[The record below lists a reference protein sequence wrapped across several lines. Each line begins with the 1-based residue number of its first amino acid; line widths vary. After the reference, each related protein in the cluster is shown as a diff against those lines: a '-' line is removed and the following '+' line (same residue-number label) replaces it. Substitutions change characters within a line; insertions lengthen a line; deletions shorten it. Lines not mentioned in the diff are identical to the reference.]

1 MCTLFVGSSLALAG
15 TFPSNKYVPS
25 VTDTSQALSFSK
37 RHYKHLAFR
46 IASEPLIGEAKP
58 HLPQLTQI
66 DEGHLP
72 LPIVPSAAEVPDPKA
87 GRQIAGRIALM
98 LLWNRCLFPRILIS
112 GTIALPRYQETPLD
126 STIIPR

>member
-1 MCTLFVGSSLALAG
+1 MCDGQSSAVSSGTASNVLYQSSSWSAWNIAIYNVCTLFVGSSLALAG
-15 TFPSNKYVPS
+15 TFPSNKYVPA

-37 RHYKHLAFR
+37 RHHKHLSFR

-87 GRQIAGRIALM
+87 AR
-98 LLWNRCLFPRILIS
+98 
-112 GTIALPRYQETPLD
+112 
-126 STIIPR
+126 